1 MDFAFPDLSKSAGL
15 SSSSRA
21 GENVGQAAASATAP
35 QPRLPLTAY
44 STVTHAGPSRSNK
57 SLPTTAAEGT
67 KASSDKAGQ
76 SQIDYLRLISSE
88 GAEPS
93 QPLRR
98 DIPLSELQSH
108 GTARDAWI
116 CLKGKVYDV
125 TTYLQVS
132 SRRGMMAAERRR
144 TSLDYSDVDVD
155 Y

>member
-1 MDFAFPDLSKSAGL
+1 MDFAFPDLSKSSGL
-15 SSSSRA
+15 PVSSSSSGA
-21 GENVGQAAASATAP
+21 GGHAAASAAAP

-44 STVTHAGPSRSNK
+44 STVTHVGPSRSNK
-57 SLPTTAAEGT
+57 SAPTTAAEGT

-76 SQIDYLRLISSE
+76 SQVEYLRLISSE

-116 CLKGKVYDV
+116 CLKGKIYDV

-132 SRRGMMAAERRR
+132 AQRGMMAAKSNRPA
-144 TSLDYSDVDVD
+144 
-155 Y
+155 